1 MYFYEL
7 FDLSPKE
14 AAKVAGLV
22 TWCIHKGMET
32 GKSTAEDV
40 INKLKEL
47 FGSLSDKE
55 KDFGWYLAGCYML
68 SAIVVGSR

>member
-1 MYFYEL
+1 MHTYEL

-14 AAKVAGLV
+14 AAKVAGMV
-22 TWCIHKGMET
+22 TWCIHKEMKT

-47 FGSLSDKE
+47 FSSLSDRE
-55 KDFGWYLAGCYML
+55 RDFGWYLAGCCML
-68 SAIVVGSR
+68 